1 MPPAYDF
8 PLFALKFN
16 LVTSNSAL
24 RIIVPWFAILLMTAI
39 IAISLCNWMLP
50 EARLADQHTGRDR
63 EGSTSG
69 LVCCGLRI
77 AFHSA
82 SDGRASIPERKRGFA
97 GAKCC
102 FLYFSACIGTLP
114 DLDRFSTNSRRRT

>member
-24 RIIVPWFAILLMTAI
+24 RIIVPRFAILLMTAI

-69 LVCCGLRI
+69 LVVI
-77 AFHSA
+77 AAGCALLFIVPAMAVLLFPKESGALQAPSVAFCIFPLVLA
-82 SDGRASIPERKRGFA
+82 S
-97 GAKCC
+97 
-102 FLYFSACIGTLP
+102 T
-114 DLDRFSTNSRRRT
+114 